1 MTPTRPMVG
10 LLYNPAI
17 PIVLDAIGP
26 RVDFVEVIPD
36 RLWYDFGTGAR
47 ERFSHAS
54 AAIDELK
61 RYAADRRV
69 IGHGIGLSLPSAMP
83 LDEALLDEVVDSH
96 RDLSYQWYSEHLSMF
111 LVPNR
116 SVPNAQAGLGLP
128 VVLDEEMLALVG
140 GKVKQLGDAVG
151 TRILLENPTVFSAI
165 PEPEMTEPEFFN
177 RLHAETGCGML
188 LDLHNLYANTINLGV
203 SADEYLSALDPEIVV
218 EIHLAGGDVLKGFH
232 TDSHSRPTP
241 DSVWTWAHEWAPRF
255 PNLAAITFEYHESYH
270 KRLGLEGVARE
281 LDLMHELASKV
292 ASARA

>member
-61 RYAADRRV
+61 RYAADRTV

-292 ASARA
+292 ARARA